1 MALSQ
6 KEIKLIRSLHYK
18 KYRKQYNLFIAEGK
32 KLVED
37 LLHSDLKPYRLL
49 TTLKTEA
56 YTYDL
61 IDEDVMKYL
70 SKFESPSTHIGI
82 FHMPSFHTFQSLR
95 PKRFF
100 ALHALQ
106 DPGNLGTILRSLDWF
121 GPIPVVIFT
130 GTVDP
135 FSPKVVQASM
145 GSVGRVPMIKS
156 DYTTLHQ
163 YLKEEKI
170 PLIAAHMSGRPI
182 DQFTLADQLC
192 LVIGNEGQG
201 LTDFPLMPDEV
212 ISIPPSPHTKAESLN
227 AAVSVGILA
236 YHLFKKTR

>member
-6 KEIKLIRSLHYK
+6 KEIKLIRSLHFK
-18 KYRKQYNLFIAEGK
+18 KYRKQYNLFVAEGK

-37 LLHSDLKPYRLL
+37 LLQSDLRPFRLL
-49 TTLKTEA
+49 TTLPTEVL
-56 YTYDL
+56 TYEL
-61 IDEDVMKYL
+61 IDERIMKSL
-70 SKFESPSTHIGI
+70 SKFESPSTHMGV
-82 FHMPSFHTFQSLR
+82 FHMPPLYTLETFR

-156 DYTTLHQ
+156 DYSTLHQ
-163 YLKEEKI
+163 YLKKEKI

-182 DQFTLADQLC
+182 AKCSLDDRLC

-201 LTDFPLMPDEV
+201 LTDFPLLPDEV

-236 YHLFKKTR
+236 YHLFSTTR